1 MALYILKL
9 SVGLLVFWGV
19 YVLLI
24 EKQSTHQ
31 FKRFYLLGSLVISAI
46 IPLMTITTYVDP
58 LPLVEVPQQ
67 IIIEPVTNSNLAAG
81 ETETTLSLATIL
93 WTVYA
98 MGVLLFLLRFNINLS
113 RLLKK
118 IRKHER
124 VASTPFIYVLLNQAL
139 APHSFFNYLFFNKSD
154 YAADRIPQEVLIHE
168 EAHAKQLHSLDI
180 LFIELLQIIMW
191 FNPLIYVLKHHIK
204 LNHEFLADHAVLT
217 NGVSSNRYQNILLDY
232 LSHQQSPQLSSS
244 INYSSIKKRITV
256 MKTQTS
262 KTTVVLSR
270 LLLLPLT
277 VVLFYNFAER
287 NYVEKEFN
295 LESKVL
301 EDSNISNSLFYVTL
315 EKKGDVINLKCEE
328 GCKWNH
334 LVLEPRPEPYIIN
347 DYGFSNGK
355 TLNSDKFSFTITSS
369 SSGVDLN
376 GLKGTAWIDLNFYLP
391 ENQVQA
397 VNELG
402 MTKTKLVKKKQSE
415 ATIPLRIEAVNDELF
430 INYHKIA
437 IEDYAEVLNAFTSN
451 WTAENF
457 KASMPDLIIDNCS
470 QDFLD
475 QLDQEFRN
483 TDYFAINIQG
493 SKQPN
498 NNDTQPDQ
506 EKDKTKTIRQAIAFV
521 KADSILRP
529 YRQTSYEPKEPL
541 RGEREREIKDFE
553 SSIYVNNPD
562 KRKQPM
568 LKSAVDIISGTK
580 DDNAE
585 SKQTTKLK
593 TGFLKV
599 NTQTLY
605 YTVINGQ
612 TSYYNSKGYKTDKTG
627 RTLSKERTKANEVL
641 PDAYVTKVYKDDKV
655 VVEFARVDGSVDN
668 SVYYQDGV
676 SKKQLAAYNAWAKGL
691 NAKDI
696 GDRIVKQ
703 KDYENYFAIYS
714 DMSES
719 QRANAEPFPALP
731 PPPPPP
737 PAPVVIEVVE
747 EPTVIEIK
755 EVPPPPPPPTPV
767 VIEVVEEPTV
777 IEIKEVPPPP
787 PPPKPLE
794 HMKELAAKGADFYY
808 EGEKISAKKAINIVS
823 KNEGL
828 NFKVKEKNQE
838 KPVVY
843 ITKAPIVHEVKKQN

>member
-46 IPLMTITTYVDP
+46 IPLVTITTYIEP
-58 LPLVEVPQQ
+58 LPLLEVPQQ

-98 MGVLLFLLRFNINLS
+98 MGVLLFLLRFSINLS

-124 VASTPFIYVLLNQAL
+124 VASTPFIYVLLNQAV

-262 KTTVVLSR
+262 KKRIWISS
-270 LLLLPLT
+270 LLLIPITSL
-277 VVLFYNFAER
+277 LFFSLSSREIVENPRVSETETAQVQTAQTIENRASKSQMTEYKDFLKAYEETKIIIASSYER
-287 NYVEKEFN
+287 AIIIYDKLMSEDQRNSVKKYPARLIPPIDLSKTKAVKPTDAQFEDFKNGEKYAIWLDGKPIQN
-295 LESKVL
+295 LELNNYSSNDIVHFAGSKVYKNARSERFPQPFQYHL
-301 EDSNISNSLFYVTL
+301 YTQKGFKTTYQDSQLRKYNEISKRYTDALGTY
-315 EKKGDVINLKCEE
+315 
-328 GCKWNH
+328 
-334 LVLEPRPEPYIIN
+334 
-347 DYGFSNGK
+347 
-355 TLNSDKFSFTITSS
+355 
-369 SSGVDLN
+369 
-376 GLKGTAWIDLNFYLP
+376 LKGP
-391 ENQVQA
+391 
-397 VNELG
+397 
-402 MTKTKLVKKKQSE
+402 
-415 ATIPLRIEAVNDELF
+415 R
-430 INYHKIA
+430 
-437 IEDYAEVLNAFTSN
+437 
-451 WTAENF
+451 
-457 KASMPDLIIDNCS
+457 
-470 QDFLD
+470 
-475 QLDQEFRN
+475 
-483 TDYFAINIQG
+483 
-493 SKQPN
+493 
-498 NNDTQPDQ
+498 
-506 EKDKTKTIRQAIAFV
+506 
-521 KADSILRP
+521 
-529 YRQTSYEPKEPL
+529 
-541 RGEREREIKDFE
+541 
-553 SSIYVNNPD
+553 
-562 KRKQPM
+562 
-568 LKSAVDIISGTK
+568 
-580 DDNAE
+580 DDNSELLIQYEQAYKLYE
-585 SKQTTKLK
+585 TFSSEEKAKHIIKMPPPPPAKSNKQVKEVK
-593 TGFLKV
+593 TGFLKT
-599 NTQTLY
+599 NNQTLY

-612 TSYYNSKGYKTDKTG
+612 TSYYNSKGYETDKTG
-627 RTLSKERTKANEVL
+627 RILSKERTKANEVL

-668 SVYYQDGV
+668 TVYYQDGV

-703 KDYENYFAIYS
+703 KDYENYFAIYNN
-714 DMSES
+714 MSEA

-747 EPTVIEIK
+747 EPKVIEIK
-755 EVPPPPPPPTPV
+755 EVPPPPPPPPTPV

-787 PPPKPLE
+787 PPPRPLE
-794 HMKELAAKGADFYY
+794 HVKELAAKDADFYY
-808 EGEKISAKKAINIVS
+808 EGKKISAKKAINIVS
-823 KNEGL
+823 ENEGL
-828 NFKVKEKNQE
+828 NFRVKEKNRE
-838 KPVVY
+838 KPEVY
-843 ITKAPIVHEVKKQN
+843 ITKAPIVHEKKKQD